1 MIQPAQIELAIDY
14 YLQEYPDENERL
26 SRLITHLKEDGVT
39 ITDRSN
45 MRGHITTSMVVFS
58 TDWQNV
64 LLIKHKA
71 YGIWIQP
78 GGHYENPTTT
88 TSATVHLLK
97 SALRELEE
105 ETGVVNVTVMSPIP
119 LDIDT
124 HPIPA
129 RPSKNEGDHHHY
141 DFAYFAVANNEVE
154 LTPQVEEVD
163 GAEWVPIKN
172 FLEEDSYLGWI
183 VRKVLL
189 RFHSG

>member
-1 MIQPAQIELAIDY
+1 MIQPEQIELAIEY
-14 YLQEYPDENERL
+14 YLQEYPDESERL
-26 SRLITHLKEDGVT
+26 SRLISHLRDEGEE
-39 ITDRSN
+39 IINRSN

-58 TDWQNV
+58 NDLQNV

-78 GGHYENPTTT
+78 GGHYENPTTA
-88 TSATVHLLK
+88 TSVHLLQ

-105 ETGVVNVTVMSPIP
+105 ETGVVDVTVMSPIP

-129 RPSKNEGDHHHY
+129 RPSKNEGEHHHY

-154 LTPQVEEVD
+154 LIPQVEEVD

-189 RFHSG
+189 RFHSD